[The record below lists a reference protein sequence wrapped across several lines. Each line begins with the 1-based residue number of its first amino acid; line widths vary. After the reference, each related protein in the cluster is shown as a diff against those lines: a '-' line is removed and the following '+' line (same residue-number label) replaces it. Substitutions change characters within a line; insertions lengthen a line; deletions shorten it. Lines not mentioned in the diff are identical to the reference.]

1 MKTLHTLL
9 FFSVLIINPLT
20 NNAQANVDS
29 FRNCKRL
36 IWDAKEKSFFKA
48 RSKMIREARINYPKN
63 EIFLRGNISLIDH
76 SMLTIFALERFDMSF
91 KGKPSDSFIH
101 TKIINGKKYISRNFT
116 FNSLPKSSKI
126 SEIDR
131 YQTKFTMAV
140 TYSLNPS
147 AEAITFDDFVYT
159 GVNKIKKH
167 SILNFDMLTKEGT
180 NADRY
185 YNGDDYDYSKWFIS
199 TERSSNFENDIIRYR
214 LTYPIGKLEEF
225 NSTIC
230 NR

>member
-9 FFSVLIINPLT
+9 FSSVLIINPLT
-20 NNAQANVDS
+20 NNAQANADS

-48 RSKMIREARINYPKN
+48 RSKMIREARINYSKN
-63 EIFLRGNISLIDH
+63 EIFFRGNISLIDH

-101 TKIINGKKYISRNFT
+101 TKIVNGKKYISRNFT

-214 LTYPIGKLEEF
+214 LSYPIGKLEEF

>member
-9 FFSVLIINPLT
+9 FSSVLIINPLT
-20 NNAQANVDS
+20 NNAHANADS
-29 FRNCKRL
+29 FKNCKRL
-36 IWDAKEKSFFKA
+36 VWDVKEKSFYKT
-48 RSKMIREARINYPKN
+48 RSKMIKEARINYAKN

-91 KGKPSDSFIH
+91 KGKSSDSFIH
-101 TKIINGKKYISRNFT
+101 TKIVNGKKYISRNFT
-116 FNSLPKSSKI
+116 FNSLPKSSPI

-140 TYSLNPS
+140 TYSLDTT
-147 AEAITFDDFVYT
+147 ADVITFDDFVYT
-159 GVNKIKKH
+159 GKNKIKKH
-167 SILNFDMLTKEGT
+167 AILNFDMLTKEGT

-185 YNGDDYDYSKWFIS
+185 YNSDDYDYSKWFIN
-199 TERSSNFENDIIRYR
+199 TERTSNFDNDVIRYR
-214 LTYPIGKLEEF
+214 LTYRIGKLEEF
-225 NSTIC
+225 NSSIC